1 MMKPQRNNK
10 RGLIKIANKKVIT
23 NSVPIID
30 TIINKDS
37 ITYMVPLP
45 DNCVELYHC
54 RSAGHIEIPE
64 CGSNYKADTRKGV
77 AVEYITKSA

>member
-1 MMKPQRNNK
+1 MTKPQRNNK
-10 RGLIKIANKKVIT
+10 RGLIKTTNKKVIT

-37 ITYMVPLP
+37 ITYMAPLP

-54 RSAGHIEIPE
+54 RSAVQFIQRRRLEMG
-64 CGSNYKADTRKGV
+64 
-77 AVEYITKSA
+77 